1 MKLLKLEI
9 SRILKKSILLYL
21 IILGL
26 IISLVFSYFIIDSN
40 KEEVN
45 LFINKI
51 PLNILKILDISKD
64 KFATTEGY
72 FIFIVKIISII
83 IAFYSLNQGIWISTM
98 DKRSNTRDFLY
109 TKPIKR
115 KRIIQ
120 YRVIAQ
126 CLLLFIISLFLL
138 LISSILYIITNKDFS
153 ILIFSE
159 ISLALFILSLAF
171 FFFGATIGGFKNGK
185 TPNAIVSLII
195 VIIFMIINITAV
207 FLNNNFLIYIN
218 PFSLFKTTTIIETAR
233 FTQSSIWISLFI
245 IVFFYNFSVSIYEAN
260 LNIKNK

>member
-1 MKLLKLEI
+1 
-9 SRILKKSILLYL
+9 
-21 IILGL
+21 
-26 IISLVFSYFIIDSN
+26 
-40 KEEVN
+40 
-45 LFINKI
+45 
-51 PLNILKILDISKD
+51 
-64 KFATTEGY
+64 
-72 FIFIVKIISII
+72 
-83 IAFYSLNQGIWISTM
+83 M

-218 PFSLFKTTTIIETAR
+218 QFSLFKTTTIIETAR
-233 FTQSSIWISLFI
+233 FTQSSIWVSLFI